1 MSCMTA
7 TWWSSVSIIRDWRF
21 PWSGVQ
27 DGSPVRTE
35 SARISFSSAAGT
47 TLSTVSGS
55 PVTLGGSPTVTID
68 IGANGDCEIT
78 AGAFVGYPAADR
90 SMPTSSSTVT
100 PRPASSAGAGYRLA
114 PGTFRAPAESQ
125 RGCQRSSRCRPDR
138 TRSIC
143 NAQLLVERGTSRQ
156 II

>member
-1 MSCMTA
+1 MSCTTA

-35 SARISFSSAAGT
+35 SARISFLQRSVRHCQPPQAARS
-47 TLSTVSGS
+47 LW
-55 PVTLGGSPTVTID
+55 GSPTVTID
-68 IGANGDCEIT
+68 IGATVIARSPLALSSAT
-78 AGAFVGYPAADR
+78 PRRDR
-90 SMPTSSSTVT
+90 PMPTSSSTVT

-138 TRSIC
+138 IRSIC
-143 NAQLLVERGTSRQ
+143 NAQLVVERGTSRQ